1 MGTTKMLILRKNES
15 ALFAILEVPNKGLF
29 IKIFIEF

>member
-15 ALFAILEVPNKGLF
+15 ALFANLEAPNKGS
-29 IKIFIEF
+29 IYKNIY